1 VVLALLAPASALA
14 HGRPPALQSLDAHP
28 DAPETLVA
36 QATWGLAVRG
46 GGDWR
51 WLCAAAFGVD
61 ARSEDPAV
69 IAGPDGALLVGTF
82 DGLWRSPDGGC
93 SWERPEARLAD
104 AFVVDVQRG
113 PGDLYYAVASDVAR
127 EDRLWRSR
135 DGGRQWEVLSG
146 FGEVLVDRVRVAPS
160 RPDRLYASGAIPA
173 RDGRERET
181 FLLRSDDG
189 GRSFERFPVPFEPEE
204 RLLLLEA
211 VDPVDPDALWAVML
225 HFAGEL
231 APERLLRSEDGGET
245 WTSPLALPQI
255 GGVVATEGAVLA
267 GSRLGGLY
275 RSEDGGTFEALDPAL
290 PVTCL
295 AALGGELWAC
305 TDRAVAGF
313 GLARVVDGAVEPAL
327 ALSEIVD
334 PVACP
339 RCSTAGVVCPAWAP
353 DVAYDLGQ
361 DASVPPGFGDGGTG
375 APRDAEIPAECRP
388 PGPPGC
394 ACGVGAGET
403 PSWPLGLIFVAWILR
418 RVTQK

>member
-1 VVLALLAPASALA
+1 MSLWKNVETVRASWTDPVALI
-14 HGRPPALQSLDAHP
+14 
-28 DAPETLVA
+28 E
-36 QATWGLAVRG
+36 
-46 GGDWR
+46 
-51 WLCAAAFGVD
+51 
-61 ARSEDPAV
+61 
-69 IAGPDGALLVGTF
+69 
-82 DGLWRSPDGGC
+82 
-93 SWERPEARLAD
+93 
-104 AFVVDVQRG
+104 
-113 PGDLYYAVASDVAR
+113 
-127 EDRLWRSR
+127 
-135 DGGRQWEVLSG
+135 
-146 FGEVLVDRVRVAPS
+146 
-160 RPDRLYASGAIPA
+160 
-173 RDGRERET
+173 
-181 FLLRSDDG
+181 
-189 GRSFERFPVPFEPEE
+189 SFERQDAAHVAAWFDLEPEE
-204 RLLLLEA
+204 RRELLRHSHRRAQWPRTIAEA
-211 VDPVDPDALWAVML
+211 LAYTAYEWIGGADKRVEDAYRLFDELIELPEDTFANCWVNALWAVML